1 MVFEFGSELLDMA
14 VGRLRGQVSERR
26 EHALDQARLTT
37 AVVRLM
43 ERSLEDDPS
52 NPYIVHHSQPACV
65 AGHVK
70 TFCRYAPFLPD
81 RGDVLDWGCH
91 HAPDSCL
98 LRTAYPNRFRL
109 HGCDHVEPQ
118 RFARFHEYAALDYR
132 QLSETVATPYAPDSF
147 EAVIGSGVLEHVA
160 MDYESLKELHRI
172 LKPGG
177 VLIITYL
184 PNWLSWREWV
194 HRVIRKRGFHQ
205 RRYGLAEAQTLL
217 KRAGFLP
224 ELAEHA
230 NYAHPAL
237 GPLKFLCSTLTLVA
251 RKVHAM

>member
-1 MVFEFGSELLDMA
+1 MEAAIGRPETTGTGKQIRSTDSSRLSALLQSLIRQSLNDGPQNDYLTNHSRFNNTADHVGVF
-14 VGRLRGQVSERR
+14 GQ
-26 EHALDQARLTT
+26 
-37 AVVRLM
+37 
-43 ERSLEDDPS
+43 
-52 NPYIVHHSQPACV
+52 YI
-65 AGHVK
+65 
-70 TFCRYAPFLPD
+70 PFLPTSG
-81 RGDVLDWGCH
+81 RLLDWGCY

-98 LRTAYPNRFRL
+98 LKTAFPNRFQIS
-109 HGCDHVEPQ
+109 GCDFAESRHL
-118 RFARFHEYAALDYR
+118 ARFHEYAGLEYR
-132 QLSETVATPYAPDSF
+132 QLTDIVATPYDSGEF
-147 EAVIGSGVLEHVA
+147 DAVIGSGVLEHVA

-194 HRVIRKRGFHQ
+194 HRVIRKRDFHQ